1 MEATVK
7 PVKQLLDKWK
17 NNEATKAKFNLGWS

>member
-17 NNEATKAKFNLGWS
+17 NNEAIQAKFNLGWS